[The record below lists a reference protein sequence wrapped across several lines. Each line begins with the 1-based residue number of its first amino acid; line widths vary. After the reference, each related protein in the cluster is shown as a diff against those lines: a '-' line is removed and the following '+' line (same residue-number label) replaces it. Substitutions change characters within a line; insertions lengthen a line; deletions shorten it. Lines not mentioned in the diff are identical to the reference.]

1 VHLVELPGA
10 PRRKPSC
17 YKERCKELSWPAEL
31 EALREELVEVT
42 RKLYERGLSSG
53 TSGNTSARLPGM
65 PDKVLIKASGRSF
78 GEVGKRDFLLVN
90 LEGEV
95 LEGEGK
101 PSKEIR
107 FHLGIYR
114 VRPEI
119 NAVIHGHSPYATAYV
134 TAFGELPVVTAAA
147 EMGLHRVA
155 VVDFAPPGSEE
166 LAHLVIEAFREPAI
180 KAAVL
185 RKHGFVTVGENIRKA
200 YYLAD
205 VLEDNARVA
214 CILKSLK
221 G

>member
-1 VHLVELPGA
+1 M
-10 PRRKPSC
+10 
-17 YKERCKELSWPAEL
+17 SWPAKLKEL
-31 EALREELVEVT
+31 KDELIEVT
-42 RKLYERGLSSG
+42 RKLYDRGLSSG

-78 GEVGKRDFLLVN
+78 GEVGEKDFLVVN
-90 LEGEV
+90 LDGEV

-114 VRPEI
+114 VRPEV

-134 TAFGELPVVTAAA
+134 TAFGGLPVVTAAA
-147 EMGLHRVA
+147 EMGLRRVA

-166 LAHLVIEAFREPAI
+166 LAHLVIETFRDPEV

-185 RKHGFVTVGENIRKA
+185 TRHGFVTVGENIRKA

-205 VLEDNARVA
+205 VLEDNAKVA
-214 CILKSLK
+214 CLLQSLK
-221 G
+221 GLAAGDF

>member
-1 VHLVELPGA
+1 MRPGTNSYFWGEGA
-10 PRRKPSC
+10 RK
-17 YKERCKELSWPAEL
+17 LSWPAEL
-31 EALREELVEVT
+31 EELRKELIEVT
-42 RKLYERGLSSG
+42 RKLYDRGLSSG

-78 GEVGKRDFLLVN
+78 GEVGEKDFLLVN
-90 LEGEV
+90 LEGEI
-95 LEGEGK
+95 LHGEGK

-119 NAVIHGHSPYATAYV
+119 NAVIHGHSPYATAYA

-147 EMGLHRVA
+147 EMGLQRVA

-166 LAHLVIEAFREPAI
+166 LAHFVIEAFRDPEV

-185 RKHGFVTVGENIRKA
+185 SRHGFVTVGENIRKA
-200 YYLAD
+200 FYLAD
-205 VLEDNARVA
+205 VLEDNAKVA
-214 CILKSLK
+214 CLLRSLRA
-221 G
+221 